1 MKSSKKNRLHN
12 RPAFLERLSILLH
25 EGYTFHDGLL
35 LLLPHHCKE
44 YQEVEEELLVDFMQG
59 FGATYILAN
68 LGFTAS
74 SLLPIAIAEVDG
86 RLARALDGM
95 AKRLR
100 NTEEKKKKLKNILMY
115 PVVLLFF
122 ITTLLV
128 AFRRFF
134 LPSMESLVL
143 TRQTNTTGIISL
155 LPTLVTKIPDLLFVS
170 IGISLL
176 IAGIIIFQ
184 YKKASP
190 QKKIKIGCQI
200 PIFNKFFLMIKTRDF
215 SSELGSLLNSGL
227 SMQDALSVLANQQQD
242 VVIGEIAKQIRERVV
257 FGDDFYV
264 AVQLTDGLTK
274 LFAGYVKHG
283 EDSGHLPKELLIY
296 SEQLSEVIDEQL
308 TKGLGLLQPALF
320 TLIAICI
327 LGAYLALLLPV
338 YGMIDKI

>member
-1 MKSSKKNRLHN
+1 MKRSRKHRLLN
-12 RPAFLERLSILLH
+12 GPAFLDRLSILLH

-35 LLLPHHCKE
+35 LLLPHHYKE
-44 YQEVEEELLVDFMQG
+44 YQDVEEELTADLMQG

-86 RLARALDGM
+86 RLAPALQGM

-100 NTEEKKKKLKNILMY
+100 NRAEKQQKLKNILIY
-115 PVVLLFF
+115 PVVLLLF
-122 ITTLLV
+122 ITTLLL

-134 LPSMESLVL
+134 LPNMESLAL
-143 TRQTNTTGIISL
+143 TRQTNSTGVVSL
-155 LPTLVTKIPDLLFVS
+155 LPTLVTKIPDLLFFTIGFALLV
-170 IGISLL
+170 IGISMFL
-176 IAGIIIFQ
+176 
-184 YKKASP
+184 YRKATP
-190 QKKIKIGCQI
+190 QNKIKIGIKI
-200 PIFNKFFLMIKTRDF
+200 PIFKQFFMMIKTRDF
-215 SSELGSLLNSGL
+215 SSELGSLLHSGL
-227 SMQDALSVLANQQQD
+227 SMQDALNVLGNQQQNA
-242 VVIGEIAKQIRERVV
+242 VIGEIAKQIRERVV
-257 FGDDFYV
+257 FGDDFHI
-264 AVQLTDGLTK
+264 AVQMTEGLTK
-274 LFAGYVKHG
+274 HFAGYAKHG
-283 EDSGHLPKELLIY
+283 EDSGYLPKELMIY